1 MPGCGTRVMA
11 VVLCSTAVTAGAV
24 SQPRFLRGAAL
35 LAQNIGSITAA
46 NEMSNTFAAAIWI
59 VVGGKTHRGALEVA
73 IYAQLC

>member
-1 MPGCGTRVMA
+1 MA

-35 LAQNIGSITAA
+35 LAHYPAQNIGSITAV
-46 NEMSNTFAAAIWI
+46 NEMSKTFAAAIWI
-59 VVGGKTHRGALEVA
+59 VVGGKPHRGALEVA